1 MSLKGDM
8 KAFVRK
14 KCKEGWSV
22 ERTKKGHFRW
32 LYAATGAV
40 VISAATRR
48 TIARSKN
55 TMADIKRC
63 ERPSFVR
70 YTR

>member
-1 MSLKGDM
+1 MSLKGDV

-40 VISAATRR
+40 VISAATPSDHR
-48 TIARSKN
+48 TLQN